1 MFVRSSYEYYTDRV
15 EKYFKALLAKVSHL
29 QFYRENGAKGGPI
42 IMAQVSKI
50 DFAIE
55 CWQQETIK
63 NSSAW
68 RLFSFT
74 ITMWLLLGLF
84 IKDP

>member
-55 CWQQETIK
+55 C
-63 NSSAW
+63 
-68 RLFSFT
+68 
-74 ITMWLLLGLF
+74 
-84 IKDP
+84 